1 MDTGSII
8 YRMRQAESWS
18 QSKLAEKL
26 GVSRVYLS
34 QIENG
39 RKQASIELLRK
50 VARTFKVPLA
60 LLVAW
65 EEMTEVESTLF
76 REMQLLFASLLN
88 EQLSRGLKRLHEHP
102 QERQSN
108 STQEEN

>member
-18 QSKLAEKL
+18 QSELAEKL
-26 GVSRVYLS
+26 GVTRVYLS

-50 VARTFKVPLA
+50 VARTFGVPLA

-65 EEMTEVESTLF
+65 EEMTEVESDVFKKMQMLF
-76 REMQLLFASLLN
+76 SSLLDQ
-88 EQLSRGLKRLHEHP
+88 QLSRGLKRLHEHQPQRPSISP
-102 QERQSN
+102 QE
-108 STQEEN
+108 ED